1 MQPATC
7 QSVKTMKVTVEKV
20 LTEIR
25 EPSTKARPKTTSYP
39 PLSKIGL
46 PEFRTEG
53 HPKLREMWNAAER
66 FAADVNNRTPYWL
79 SFLGTSGTGKTH
91 LAKMLYKHFMG
102 CSRFNLDY
110 DPKVNKIV
118 GNTGQFCD
126 WRRLTADLRSGDYG
140 LIEDLTG
147 DWFVVL
153 DDVGSSYDP
162 NGFVASALDQVLNG
176 RLRKWTVITCNYG
189 LAEIAE
195 RMDTRIASRMI
206 RDDSIVVECG
216 DVPDYNAR

>member
-1 MQPATC
+1 MWGAAC
-7 QSVKTMKVTVEKV
+7 Q
-20 LTEIR
+20 
-25 EPSTKARPKTTSYP
+25 
-39 PLSKIGL
+39 
-46 PEFRTEG
+46 
-53 HPKLREMWNAAER
+53 
-66 FAADVNNRTPYWL
+66 FAQDVNNLQPYWI

-91 LAKMLYKHFMG
+91 LAKMLYRHFMG

-110 DPKVNKIV
+110 DKEHNRIV

-126 WRRLTADLRSGDYG
+126 WRRLTADLRSGDYE
-140 LIEDLTG
+140 LIDDLTS

-189 LAEIAE
+189 LSEIAE
-195 RMDTRIASRMI
+195 RMDIRIASRMI
-206 RDDSIVVECG
+206 RDGSVVVECG
-216 DVPDYNAR
+216 DVPDYNSR